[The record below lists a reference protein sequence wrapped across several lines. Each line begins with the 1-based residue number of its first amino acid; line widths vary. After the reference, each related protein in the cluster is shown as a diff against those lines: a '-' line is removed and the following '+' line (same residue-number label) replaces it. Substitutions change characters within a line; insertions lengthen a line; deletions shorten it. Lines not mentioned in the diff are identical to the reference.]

1 MGENS
6 EKWNSTCK
14 DLGRGLKVPGVGGSK
29 ESSSGGGREVNEFT
43 NVVKLNEA
51 ENQGEWR
58 ESII

>member
-14 DLGRGLKVPGVGGSK
+14 DLGSSLKVPGVGGSK
-29 ESSSGGGREVNEFT
+29 ESSSGGVREVNEFT

-51 ENQGEWR
+51 ENQGE
-58 ESII
+58 

>member
-14 DLGRGLKVPGVGGSK
+14 DLGSSPKVPGVGGSK
-29 ESSSGGGREVNEFT
+29 EWSSGGVREVNEFT

-51 ENQGEWR
+51 ENQGK
-58 ESII
+58 